1 MYSFLEEIVG
11 EENVSRDEA
20 ELITHS
26 VDAFPMDKW
35 YKPDVV
41 VRPITT
47 EEISKI
53 LKRANEERIPVT
65 PWASASSISGNAVPI
80 QGGIVIDMRRMDRI
94 IDVREKDLQVVVEPG
109 VIYDRLNKALEEFRL
124 FFPPAPGSASIATIG
139 GMAAN
144 NASGMK
150 SVKYGGTKDYVL
162 KLKVVLAS
170 GEVVEVGSNARKSA
184 SGYDLVS
191 LFVGSEGTLGIFTEI
206 TLRLV
211 AKPKAVVSAK
221 VLFESIEDAA
231 LAVSGIMAAGLVPAA
246 IEVMSIETIKA
257 INKYSG
263 LGLKEV
269 DAMLLIDLDG
279 NENAITDELKEVE
292 EICRQKGAIEIE
304 LAETDEDY
312 EALWAGRRSA
322 YPSLVR
328 AKPSPITGDVVV
340 PISRYPDM
348 VRKTRELSKKY
359 GVEVA
364 SVGHA
369 GDGNIHDVIGT
380 DRKNPEEWKLAKKI
394 IAEIISYA
402 ISLGGTASGEHGI
415 GIEKR
420 EFMRLE
426 HGNALDIMKNIK
438 DLLDPNGILN
448 PGKIFEEENT
458 I

>member
-206 TLRLV
+206 TSPV
-211 AKPKAVVSAK
+211 HNSNGCFNGA
-221 VLFESIEDAA
+221 F
-231 LAVSGIMAAGLVPAA
+231 
-246 IEVMSIETIKA
+246 
-257 INKYSG
+257 
-263 LGLKEV
+263 
-269 DAMLLIDLDG
+269 
-279 NENAITDELKEVE
+279 
-292 EICRQKGAIEIE
+292 CR
-304 LAETDEDY
+304 
-312 EALWAGRRSA
+312 
-322 YPSLVR
+322 
-328 AKPSPITGDVVV
+328 
-340 PISRYPDM
+340 
-348 VRKTRELSKKY
+348 
-359 GVEVA
+359 
-364 SVGHA
+364 
-369 GDGNIHDVIGT
+369 IH
-380 DRKNPEEWKLAKKI
+380 
-394 IAEIISYA
+394 S
-402 ISLGGTASGEHGI
+402 
-415 GIEKR
+415 
-420 EFMRLE
+420 
-426 HGNALDIMKNIK
+426 
-438 DLLDPNGILN
+438 
-448 PGKIFEEENT
+448 
-458 I
+458 